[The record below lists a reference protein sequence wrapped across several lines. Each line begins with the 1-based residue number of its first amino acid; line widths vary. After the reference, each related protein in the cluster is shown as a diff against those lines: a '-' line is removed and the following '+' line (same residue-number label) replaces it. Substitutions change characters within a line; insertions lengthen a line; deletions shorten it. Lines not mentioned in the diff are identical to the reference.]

1 MESNKN
7 LIKILFFFIFL
18 FSNISCIDPNL
29 DNVMQGYNINDYNL
43 LKSDNA
49 IEADLDKFV
58 TGQIKNDEKIINYKF
73 NIENNFEFD
82 SIIFDY
88 QSEFGCLYI
97 SYNSLKINKTYCSK
111 GRNELFILEL
121 EKEISD
127 TNMYVGVGYK
137 NIEFN
142 SDFKFN
148 YSLKVSFTK
157 PHNIIEIN
165 SKHKVLCSME
175 KVDDYYRC
183 LFVIKN
189 EEKIN
194 KDDELIIFP
203 LSNADLDDFN
213 IYADYINKD
222 IYDELNNIELEK
234 LIPKENSEYTN
245 KRINKTNL
253 SYIMITAFNNTRY
266 IYVSL
271 ESKKQTMIEMVS
283 QIVNKKNELVF
294 PKDFDNN
301 IRVFSIKNDNE
312 NINIKVQIE
321 FSDFKKLLDLKFTT
335 ISGKGY
341 ITDKLVYKNN
351 KYIIDSNDNNLY
363 FSFHSYKCNTY
374 DKKDACEYNIYKLEE
389 EFIFY
394 LSYSYN
400 EENSYEKKEK
410 MNELLYGKSNKYIS
424 PGLYDYIELYEYI
437 PNIKKPINA
446 NLQLYNKVINTSSY
460 YNIKAFILSLEEMQN
475 IKMNS
480 SEINRYSPKVEKNFQ
495 LITLATNIYIPKE
508 DLDNDASYILLVLNS
523 EQTFTDNGII
533 LGVTISQEDS
543 LIYPSE
549 RIYHFGEMN
558 SVDSKK
564 VVYRLQGNTDKKLM
578 RLEFGHNSPDIKWS
592 VKRTNSNYYK
602 TNDTDLS
609 FVTEYFWNGRE
620 LLTMYIEKGE
630 DIYLTIFK
638 EKSSQPANNKTLK
651 HNFAFKYVNSGK
663 NGDFKNYIVKDD
675 YLTYEIE
682 ERKIKINLLQSVS
695 NAKYYMRIIPKQ
707 NYIDSENLN
716 SISLIESNG
725 SILYNE
731 ITNTDIN
738 EYYIKNIIDKYADY
752 EVNCYIA
759 VIDDNND
766 VELLSYQRLD
776 LNKLEIEK
784 ASTGLIIAAICLAGV
799 AFAIFIIRLIHHCC
813 CIEDYYGSK
822 KNKKKR
828 YY

>member
-7 LIKILFFFIFL
+7 LIKRLFFFIFL
-18 FSNISCIDPNL
+18 FSNILCIDPNL
-29 DNVMQGYNINDYNL
+29 DNLMQGYNIIDNNL
-43 LKSDNA
+43 LKSDNV
-49 IEADLDKFV
+49 IEADLDKFIR
-58 TGQIKNDEKIINYKF
+58 GQIKNDEKIINYKF
-73 NIENNFEFD
+73 NIENNSEND
-82 SIIFDY
+82 SLIFDY

-97 SYNSLKINKTYCSK
+97 SYNSLKVNKTYCSE

-121 EKEISD
+121 EKKISD
-127 TNMYVGVGYK
+127 TNMFVGVGYK
-137 NIEFN
+137 DREFN
-142 SDFKFN
+142 PDFKFN
-148 YSLKVSFTK
+148 YSLKVSFNK
-157 PHNIIEIN
+157 RLNITEIN
-165 SKHKVLCSME
+165 SKHKVSCSME

-189 EEKIN
+189 EEKL
-194 KDDELIIFP
+194 KEDDELIIFP
-203 LSNADLDDFN
+203 LPNADLGDFY

-222 IYDELNNIELEK
+222 DYYELNKTELEK
-234 LIPKENSEYTN
+234 LIPNENSEYTN

-253 SYIMITAFNNTRY
+253 SYIKITSFNNSRY
-266 IYVSL
+266 IFVSL

-283 QIVNKKNELVF
+283 QIVDKTKSLVF
-294 PKDFDNN
+294 PKEFDNN

-321 FSDFKKLLDLKFTT
+321 HSYFSNYLDLKFTA

-341 ITDKLVYKNN
+341 ITDKLVFNRN

-363 FSFHSYKCNTY
+363 FSFNSYKCNTY
-374 DKKDACEYNIYKLEE
+374 DKKDACEYNVYKLEE

-394 LSYSYN
+394 ITYSFI
-400 EENSYEKKEK
+400 EEKDDVNEK

-424 PGLYDYIELYEYI
+424 PDQINNIELYEYI

-446 NLQLYNKVINTSSY
+446 NLQLYNKVVKTSSY
-460 YNIKAFILSLEEMQN
+460 YNIKAFVLSPKDLQN

-480 SEINRYSPKVEKNFQ
+480 SEINKYSPKVEKKFQ

-508 DLDNDASYILLVLNS
+508 DLDNDDSYILLVLDS
-523 EQTFTDNGII
+523 QKTFANDGII

-558 SVDSKK
+558 SVDGKK
-564 VVYRLQGNTDKKLM
+564 VVYRLQGNVDKKLM

-592 VKRTNSNYYK
+592 VKRTNSDKYK

-609 FVTEYFWNGRE
+609 FVTEYFCNGRE

-638 EKSSQPANNKTLK
+638 EKSFQTDNNKTLK
-651 HNFAFKYVNSGK
+651 HNFAFKYVNSQK

-716 SISLIESNG
+716 SISLIESDG
-725 SILYNE
+725 SILYTE

-784 ASTGLIIAAICLAGV
+784 ASTGLIIAAICLACV
-799 AFAIFIIRLIHHCC
+799 AFVIFIIRLIHHCC

-822 KNKKKR
+822 KNKKKS